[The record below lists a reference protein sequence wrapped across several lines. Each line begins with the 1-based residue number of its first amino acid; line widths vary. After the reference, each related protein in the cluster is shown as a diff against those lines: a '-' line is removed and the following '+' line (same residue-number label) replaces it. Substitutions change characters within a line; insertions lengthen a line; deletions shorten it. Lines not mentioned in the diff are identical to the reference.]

1 MRRVLAGGLTAR
13 RKGEKAMSIDL
24 NEFIA
29 GLPCAQ
35 KSHVVRDALEGS
47 FQEAQRVMS
56 PNGLKTYLDG
66 VTALCN
72 LGKGDDALVSYLEE
86 MPEVA
91 REIGEDA
98 VGETVYTALK
108 LSSQTSGAVL
118 TLLFSSL
125 PTAARRLGDIAV
137 YKGYLNL
144 IERMVALAPR
154 GLRPMLDHVDELL
167 SKLTLG
173 GLRRWVLYGAETYRR
188 DFKGQIA
195 YFSLES
201 SDAMSVLQRE
211 RRGILFIDA
220 QRKLQMYL
228 RAFWN
233 RDFYLRPTSGDYE
246 SKEGYKPYIEKGA
259 IFVPD
264 AYDDFEGIAGME
276 VYRAAAAHAAAHIQ
290 YTTAAIQADNLN
302 PIQRLVVSVF
312 EDARVE
318 ELAIRDFPGLRQLWL
333 SLHPAPD
340 ANEAPPGADEL
351 LHDLLC
357 LSRGLLDPN
366 YDAGNDIRRR
376 WISRFHEDMAK
387 RPDDNQLAWD
397 LGVTYTGQVTQRIQA
412 RISSATMAGLPVAY
426 RDDNRFIWEFAE
438 LDWEGEGADYTPAS
452 QRAKRRH
459 VGLME
464 FVDAIDSE
472 MTGDM
477 EDDGE
482 ILVLSTELYP
492 YEDEGVS
499 YNAMEGKEPILGPF
513 HYHEWDYQVQVHRPD
528 WTTVYERR
536 LPRGDRDEIDR
547 ILREHK
553 GVANRL
559 KHIIDM
565 LQPRGLV
572 IERKQ
577 SEGDDL
583 DLDAAIRSMVDYRMG
598 FTPDDRVHLRRIQK
612 QRDVAVMVL
621 MDLSQST
628 NDFVRGTDK
637 SVLQLTK
644 EATALLAWAI
654 DGLGDRFAVHGFS
667 SDSRHDVQYYRFKDF
682 FETWDENAQARLA
695 GMTGQLS
702 TRMGSAL
709 RHAGR
714 HLGKQSA
721 VKKLLLVITD
731 GEPADV
737 DVDDPQHLRFDTK
750 KAVEELKSEGVMT
763 YCITLDPHADAYV
776 SRIFGEKNFTVID
789 NVQRLPEKLPQL
801 FMSLTK

>member
-1 MRRVLAGGLTAR
+1 
-13 RKGEKAMSIDL
+13 MSIDIQ
-24 NEFIA
+24 EFIA
-29 GLPCAQ
+29 HLPCAQ
-35 KSHVVRDALEGS
+35 KSPRVRDALEGS
-47 FQEAQRVMS
+47 FAEAQRVMS

-72 LGKGDDALVSYLEE
+72 SGKGEEVMISYLEE
-86 MPEVA
+86 MPEVV

-98 VGETVYTALK
+98 VGETVYSVLK
-108 LSSQTSGAVL
+108 LSSQTSGMVL
-118 TLLFSSL
+118 ALLFASL

-154 GLRPMLDHVDELL
+154 GLRPMLDHIDELL
-167 SKLTLG
+167 TKLTLG
-173 GLRRWVLYGAETYRR
+173 GLRRWVMYGAETYRR
-188 DFKGQIA
+188 DFNGQIA

-201 SDAMSVLQRE
+201 SDAMSVMQRE

-233 RDFYLRPTSGDYE
+233 REFYLRPTSGDYE
-246 SKEGYKPYIEKGA
+246 SKDGYKPYIEKGA
-259 IFVPD
+259 VFVPD
-264 AYDDFEGIAGME
+264 AYDDVEGKAGME
-276 VYRAAAAHAAAHIQ
+276 VYRAAGAHAAAHIV

-302 PIQRLVVSVF
+302 QIQRMVVAVF

-318 ELAIRDFPGLRQLWL
+318 ELAIREFPGLRQLWM
-333 SLHPAPD
+333 SLHPVM
-340 ANEAPPGADEL
+340 EASACPPGVDEFI
-351 LHDLLC
+351 HDLLC
-357 LSRGLLDPN
+357 LSRGLLDPD
-366 YDAGNDIRRR
+366 YDPIEPRRR
-376 WISRFHEDMAK
+376 QWIARFHEEMAK
-387 RPDDNQLAWD
+387 RPQDNQLAWD
-397 LGVTYTGQVTQRIQA
+397 LGVTYCGQALHSIQA
-412 RISSATMAGLPVAY
+412 RISSATMQGLPVVY

-438 LDWEGEGADYTPAS
+438 LDWEGAGKDYTPAS
-452 QRAKRRH
+452 QRAQRRH

-482 ILVLSTELYP
+482 ILVLSTELFP

-499 YNAMEGKEPILGPF
+499 YNQMEGKEPVLGPF

-536 LPRGDRDEIDR
+536 LPRGDKDEIDR

-553 GVANRL
+553 GVAARL
-559 KHIIDM
+559 RHIIDM
-565 LQPRGLV
+565 MQPRGLV

-598 FTPDDRVHLRRIQK
+598 FTPDERVHLRRIQK
-612 QRDVAVMVL
+612 VRDVAVMVL

-628 NDFVRGTDK
+628 NDMVRGSDK

-644 EATALLAWAI
+644 EATTLLSWAI
-654 DGLGDRFAVHGFS
+654 DGIGDRFAVHGFA

-682 FETWDENAQARLA
+682 FESWDENAQARLA
-695 GMTGQLS
+695 GMSGQLS
-702 TRMGSAL
+702 TRMGAAL

-714 HLGKQSA
+714 HLNKQQA
-721 VKKLLLVITD
+721 IKKLMLVITD

-737 DVDDPQHLRFDTK
+737 DVDDPQHLRFDARN
-750 KAVEELKSEGVMT
+750 AVDELRNDGVMT
-763 YCITLDPHADAYV
+763 YCITLDPHADGYV
-776 SRIFGEKNFTVID
+776 SRIFGDKHFTVID

-801 FMSLTK
+801 FASLTK

>member
-1 MRRVLAGGLTAR
+1 
-13 RKGEKAMSIDL
+13 MSIDL
-24 NEFIA
+24 QEFIA

-35 KSHVVRDALEGS
+35 KSHVLRDALEGGYS
-47 FQEAQRVMS
+47 EAQRVMS

-72 LGKGDDALVSYLEE
+72 MGKGEDVIVSFLEE
-86 MPEVA
+86 MPEVV
-91 REIGEDA
+91 REIGEEA
-98 VGETVYTALK
+98 VGESVYTVLK

-118 TLLFSSL
+118 ALLFASL

-173 GLRRWVLYGAETYRR
+173 GLRRWVMYGAETYKR

-201 SDAMSVLQRE
+201 SDAMSVMQRE

-233 RDFYLRPTSGDYE
+233 REFYLRPTAGDYE

-264 AYDDFEGIAGME
+264 AYDDYSSDFPSSQATKGKGEGAAGME
-276 VYRAAAAHAAAHIQ
+276 VYRAAAAHAASHIV
-290 YTTAAIQADNLN
+290 YTAAAIQADNLN

-312 EDARVE
+312 EDARIE

-333 SLHPAPD
+333 SLHPMPD
-340 ANEAPPGADEL
+340 AAHAPSTMDEFI
-351 LHDLLC
+351 HDLLC
-357 LSRGLLDPN
+357 LSRGLLDPS
-366 YDAGNDIRRR
+366 YDPGVERRR
-376 WISRFHEDMAK
+376 QWIARFHEEMSK

-397 LGVTYTGQVTQRIQA
+397 LGVTYCGQAMQA
-412 RISSATMAGLPVAY
+412 IPARVSSATMAGLPVVY

-438 LDWEGEGADYTPAS
+438 LDWEGDGKDYTPAS
-452 QRAKRRH
+452 QRAQRRH

-472 MTGDM
+472 MTGPM

-482 ILVLSTELYP
+482 ILVLSTELFP
-492 YEDEGVS
+492 YEDNGVS
-499 YNAMEGKEPILGPF
+499 YNQMEGKEPILGPF

-536 LPRGDRDEIDR
+536 LPRGDKDEIDR

-553 GVANRL
+553 GVAARL
-559 KHIIDM
+559 RHIIDM

-577 SEGDDL
+577 AEGDDL
-583 DLDAAIRSMVDYRMG
+583 DLDAAVRSMVDYRMG
-598 FTPDDRVHLRRIQK
+598 ITPDDRVHLRRIQK
-612 QRDVAVMVL
+612 VRDVAVMVL

-628 NDFVRGTDK
+628 NDYVRGSEK

-644 EATALLAWAI
+644 EATTLLAWAI
-654 DGLGDRFAVHGFS
+654 DGIGDRFAVHGFA

-682 FETWDENAQARLA
+682 FEPWDDNAQSRLA
-695 GMTGQLS
+695 GMSGQLS
-702 TRMGSAL
+702 TRMGAAL

-714 HLGKQSA
+714 HLAKQQA
-721 VKKLLLVITD
+721 AKKLMLVITD

-750 KAVEELKSEGVMT
+750 NAVEELKSNGVMT

-776 SRIFGEKNFTVID
+776 SRIFGDKQFTVID

-801 FMSLTK
+801 FASLTK